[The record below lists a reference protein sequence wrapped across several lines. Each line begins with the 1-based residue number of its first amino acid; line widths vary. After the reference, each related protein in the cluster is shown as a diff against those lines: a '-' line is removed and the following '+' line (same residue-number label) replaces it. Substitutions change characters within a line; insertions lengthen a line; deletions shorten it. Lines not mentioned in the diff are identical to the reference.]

1 MPSLNSTTQYIRL
14 CGDSQQSNT
23 DTFMSVQKSH
33 SKDNCSAERT
43 MSELYSNIY
52 NYIQRSWI
60 MKRTQTKKGI
70 IFESELLRY
79 MKLRDISSK
88 EKLRSLTTIGSNV
101 TMLKYFDNPELIPLG
116 TMSEIM
122 QALRIPKDERTRII
136 NMLIDG

>member
-1 MPSLNSTTQYIRL
+1 
-14 CGDSQQSNT
+14 
-23 DTFMSVQKSH
+23 
-33 SKDNCSAERT
+33 
-43 MSELYSNIY
+43 
-52 NYIQRSWI
+52 

>member
-1 MPSLNSTTQYIRL
+1 
-14 CGDSQQSNT
+14 
-23 DTFMSVQKSH
+23 
-33 SKDNCSAERT
+33 

>member
-1 MPSLNSTTQYIRL
+1 
-14 CGDSQQSNT
+14 
-23 DTFMSVQKSH
+23 
-33 SKDNCSAERT
+33 
-43 MSELYSNIY
+43 
-52 NYIQRSWI
+52 
-60 MKRTQTKKGI
+60 MKITQTKKGI